1 MTHYNNFIMNPSC
14 KALFHSDFDIFDQYT
29 IELTKATS
37 VYALLGVMLQDLP
50 NGLVKIFSNC
60 SNRRK
65 MEKDFTNYSN
75 RNY

>member
-37 VYALLGVMLQDLP
+37 VYALPGVMLQDLP
-50 NGLVKIFSNC
+50 NGLVEIFSNC
-60 SNRRK
+60 SNKRK
-65 MEKDFTNYSN
+65 LEKDSRNYSN